1 MEKSSFQSEGRPIVV
16 VKIGTS
22 SLIRQST
29 TANGKGS
36 ESNLNRNE
44 TELAVSTMGLLV
56 DTVIA
61 LRRSNFDVI
70 LVSSGAVGVGCY
82 ELGVASRPTLS
93 KDASV
98 KERARVLASIQAFA
112 AIGQSVLMRTY
123 NSLFSMAGQKIAQ
136 VLLTSGDLGS
146 EYQYNNAKNTI
157 MSLLS
162 MGVVPIIN
170 ENDTTATAEIKYGD
184 NDWLSALVATTIG
197 ASWLFLLTD
206 VDQLYT
212 TNPRTNPDAV
222 PISVVDNIESLHIG
236 IDTESNKATGTQWGT
251 GGMKTKITAAQLAT
265 AAGVR
270 VCLSHG
276 QHPSRVLDFVH
287 DHANK
292 IGTVFE
298 PLVTNPL
305 ALERKKWISNCLPP
319 RGEVIISD
327 TAAAMLRTGHSLRA
341 TGIVGCKGN
350 FDENS
355 AVSIR
360 LLNGLEVGRGL
371 CNFSSK
377 DVNQFKG
384 MCGGDILNELGIA
397 MIKTVVHEDD
407 LGLFVDIDTDSGT
420 DSDSVASDV
429 RSICS

>member
-1 MEKSSFQSEGRPIVV
+1 MEKSNSQQSRPIVV

-22 SLIRQST
+22 SLIREAT
-29 TANGKGS
+29 KANGIETDSKLS
-36 ESNLNRNE
+36 ATQ

-61 LRRSNFDVI
+61 LRRSNYDVI
-70 LVSSGAVGVGCY
+70 LVSSGAVGVGCR
-82 ELGVASRPTLS
+82 ELGVASRPTLQ
-93 KDASV
+93 KGANR

-112 AIGQSVLMRTY
+112 AVGQSVLMRTY
-123 NSLFSMAGQKIAQ
+123 DSLFSMTGQKVAQ
-136 VLLTSGDLGS
+136 VLLTSGDMGS

-157 MSLLS
+157 MSLLL

-206 VDQLYT
+206 VDQLYSA
-212 TNPRTNPDAV
+212 NPRTNPDAV

-287 DHANK
+287 DHPIK

-298 PLVTNPL
+298 PLGTTPL

-327 TAAAMLRTGHSLRA
+327 SAASMLRMGHSLRA
-341 TGIVGCKGN
+341 AGVVGCKGD

-360 LLNGLEVGRGL
+360 QLNGLEVGRGL

-384 MCGGDILNELGIA
+384 MCRGDILNELGIA

-420 DSDSVASDV
+420 DSDTSDV
-429 RSICS
+429 VSAISETQ